1 MIHLIHGNNL
11 YESNMALQ
19 KLLKGSFKVIDGSKL
34 KDIDEIIDSS
44 DTISLFNSQSI
55 TVIKRI
61 YDNPKRI
68 TLLKKLLT
76 WLKSLKQ
83 LPDLIFFEDHLIDTD
98 RYGRANKKP
107 GAFQAF
113 IMEKGKV
120 QVFNPKSELQLRNW
134 INQKLNSEG
143 LEIAKRLID
152 LILIRIG
159 NDQMLLASELDKLSL
174 YTKSNNR
181 KEVLEPDLQI
191 LTLIEPDHVIWDL
204 TNAIAARNKI
214 KALELNEIMMQ
225 EQADAL
231 MIISATIKQ
240 LTQMLMVKLFPYKR
254 EDLKKTLGI
263 QEFMISRLSNAA
275 AAFPETHLRMLINKF
290 IQLDGSV
297 KQGLIDVKLGF
308 TLLIISL

>member
-1 MIHLIHGNNL
+1 MIQLIHGNNL
-11 YESNMALQ
+11 FESNTALQ
-19 KLLKGSFKVIDGSKL
+19 KLLKGSYRIIDGSGL

-44 DTISLFNSQSI
+44 DTISLFNSQSL

-68 TLLKKLLT
+68 VILKKLLA

-107 GAFQAF
+107 GAMQAF

-120 QVFNPKSELQLRNW
+120 QVFNPKSELQLKNW
-134 INQKLNSEG
+134 ISENLNKQE
-143 LEIAKRLID
+143 LKIEKRLID
-152 LILIRIG
+152 LIIIRIG
-159 NDQMLLASELDKLSL
+159 NDQMLLAMELEKLAL
-174 YTKSNNR
+174 YTKSFGR
-181 KEVLEPDLQI
+181 MEVMESDLQI

-204 TNAIAARNKI
+204 TNAIAARNKVR
-214 KALELNEIMMQ
+214 ALELNEIMMQ
-225 EQADAL
+225 EQTDAL
-231 MIISATIKQ
+231 MIISATVKQ
-240 LTQMLMVKLFPYKR
+240 LTQMLMVKLFPYQR
-254 EDLKKTLGI
+254 DELKKALGI
-263 QEFMISRLSNAA
+263 QDFMISRLNSAA
-275 AAFPETHLRMLINKF
+275 SAFPEQHLRMLINKF